1 LIDLKKT
8 TIEDQITEIIAE
20 NLIIIVT
27 MTCGI
32 SLGES
37 ADRQIDVKVKA
48 MITAIIARDEEERTR
63 KMNMI
68 NIIML
73 DTMTVAREES

>member
-1 LIDLKKT
+1 
-8 TIEDQITEIIAE
+8 
-20 NLIIIVT
+20 